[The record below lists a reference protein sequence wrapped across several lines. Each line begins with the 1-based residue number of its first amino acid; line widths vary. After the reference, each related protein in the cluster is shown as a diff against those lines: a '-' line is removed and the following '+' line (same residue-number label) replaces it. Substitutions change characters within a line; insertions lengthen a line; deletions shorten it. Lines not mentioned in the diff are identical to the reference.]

1 MGFDGFLV
9 PDWAKPYVGWA
20 VGMDWPEGDESR
32 CFRLADA
39 CAATARSVAGE
50 GPLSSQGSMG
60 AAGGVKWDGEALKL
74 FAEHVKKVS
83 GGRQAELVDQLVSA
97 ALELNQAGVQVEYT
111 KKMIEVSVWFLIFQI
126 GWLLAASAGPW
137 GALSLALIG
146 PRVQLAR
153 MTIQQIAHR
162 LLINLALFGGLGV
175 AMDVGVQLSQSRR
188 DGIDWE
194 SVEASAMMGALSGVF
209 LTALP
214 AGLSG
219 LSTAAL
225 RAGLSRAEMTA
236 FEKFLAASTNSM
248 WGMMAQSGLA
258 NGAATAIS
266 LGMSGQFDW
275 EMVLKGTTAGVI
287 GGADA
292 HWAGQPTVR
301 GAGGD
306 GGGPAHGGDGGPAGG
321 PAGGSPTGGTVPRD
335 PGGPS
340 GPGGTAPHDPGGP
353 SGPGGTAPR
362 DPGGPSGPGTAG
374 DLGAAGAHQAGS
386 GRPADPATA
395 SGGTGHAPADSA
407 TVLAQAV
414 PPTVHGPDGTASP
427 HASSHTAPQAVPPV
441 ALRPDGTPPPH
452 TAPLVDAA
460 APARVPSHAEA
471 TAPASGSRNGGGPA
485 ASAVRTENPGPGTAA
500 GRVESAGPAAAVTR
514 TEGGSPAHPAAG
526 PAGPGRAPATADGTA
541 RPGPGGAA
549 HSGPGTAAHPG
560 PDTAARPGTGTA
572 THPGAG
578 GAARPGP
585 EAAVPTVP
593 APRDPAAT
601 GESAPAA
608 RPEAGSIDSLINH
621 GDGQGTATVLAEQ
634 PGPSAPQPF
643 PAADPDAVRPP
654 RPITLRDHE
663 SFAQSVATGITG
675 PREPLR
681 TGAESLRADRVT
693 LGDGTRAVDKE
704 LAGRDARDREYL
716 TSRLGQA
723 VGADVAAVHIAGERR
738 VLVDW
743 VGGERAEVR
752 LNPDGSWEAPGHH
765 DTADGILLGLL
776 DTLTSHYDRFRF
788 PDADLDLRAADIDL
802 RVGENGALRAFDHEK
817 AFQGILP
824 DTRNP
829 FVRHF
834 FRETS
839 PMRVE
844 WAGNPLSRRDIE
856 VLRARIDA
864 LEGEFRAL
872 GRDDWYA
879 NAKFAFDR
887 IAEHAEGTTSLL
899 DAAREPA
906 DLRPGR
912 APSRADGPDALPGS
926 EGPASSGGTRDR
938 TPEGGMRDRTPEG
951 EMRDRAS
958 EGGTR
963 DAASADGARG
973 VPPRNEAPSP
983 GEVAA
988 RLLDPGGELGRS
1000 AAGGARHSRS
1010 LDVGGVRAE
1019 IVTFGD
1025 GRTAMRLTGRDAEA
1039 AEAAALTRVALG
1051 LDGPAVHRSGD
1062 VVYREYGDDAL
1073 RRSIETGIRETR
1085 LIPDGNKF
1093 RELVTF
1099 NDGRQ
1104 AFRVERRTIDAADA
1118 IEMAALPPRSTA
1130 DPSGGVHR
1138 ASETVVYET
1147 RVRAADDPDVKPL
1160 VWSESPGHEAK
1171 RGLYDVL
1178 TLGETFNM
1186 HTMETNAHGESSLR
1200 IERGFADMW
1209 DKKLLDGFLDEG
1221 VVSQLGAVDFRFRR
1235 NGLTGEDAAAVAA
1248 RLEAL
1253 RPEFERRGW
1262 HRWHEEMTERFEY
1275 LRRQARGDQ
1284 PLLTGPDAVPHGP
1297 VLPDATP
1304 HDGAVSPVARSA
1316 DAERPYDPTT
1326 TRPDEALERVLRD
1339 GDLGR
1344 LNEALADPAAHPDD
1358 AARAR
1363 AYAELVDEGLAEL
1376 PRSRG
1381 TVQVRVPVDRL
1392 PEGLAAGQEFTAR
1405 GFLEGVDDPRFL
1417 PDMDRSARLVV
1428 YGEHTR
1434 VGDLSGKP
1442 HQVVFEGNSR
1452 FKVLGVH
1459 ETSYGVKEYFVARVS
1474 DVEGVLPDTRTG
1486 GLPKAPPELSPLLQR
1501 HFDEHRETTDAGV
1514 WYRDL
1519 SDPEDRDLAESA
1531 RAVRKMDGLF
1541 YVDAHGDSDGIYI
1554 GEDGLSARELAM
1566 LLLNEPGLRPDD
1578 VIYLG
1583 NCEVGQRAFAQELAR
1598 ETGHVVIAADSMM
1611 SVNRFGDMN
1620 PVTDG
1625 KARTT
1630 MTARGR
1636 LMIFLPDVPVPPVA
1650 WERVRSGFVDPPF
1663 FSDGPGAYGGPQS
1676 GIRAAE
1682 PATRAESVTRVDSVT
1697 SAELTTRV
1705 EPVPRAEPATSAE
1718 FVTRVEPVGR
1728 AEPSRPASSDV
1739 TPPARTEPSSGRP
1752 DPVDTVRPV
1761 RDAGEDA
1768 TPSGEAR
1775 NKASE
1780 GEARDRASEG
1790 EARDRASEGEARD
1803 RASEGEA
1810 RDAVSADEAGDAPL
1824 RSGAPSPGEA
1834 AARLMDPGGKLGESV
1849 ASGVR
1854 HSRFLDAGGVRAE
1867 IVTFGDGR
1875 TAMRLTGRDAEA
1887 AEAAALTRVALGLD
1901 GPAVHRSGDV
1911 VYREHGDDALRRSIE
1926 TGVRETRLIPV
1937 RNGFWELVTF
1947 NDGRRAFRVDHK
1959 TIAAADDAEVAALPH
1974 RSAAEVN
1981 RGLHRAS
1988 ETVVYRTRVGTT
2000 DPPVVTGDPEVKPLV
2015 WSESYGH
2022 AVKRAVYDVLTLG
2035 ESFTAHV
2042 TDTNARGDTVLG
2054 IERGFADIWDKTLL
2068 DNLVVWDDHYQ
2079 PNIEY
2084 YRFRRNGLADEDA
2097 AAMAARLEA
2106 LWPEFERRGWDAWHD
2121 GMVERLELIGW
2132 HTGGEKAVLTGPDAV
2147 PHGPVL
2153 PDTVPHDGA
2162 GASAAHDG
2170 TAAPAAAVR
2179 PADAGWPHDP
2189 AGVRPDEALAR
2200 VLRDGDLGRLN
2211 EVLADPAARR
2221 DDVARARAYA
2231 KLVGEG
2237 LAELPRE
2244 RGTVQVRVPV
2254 DRLPEG
2260 LAAGQK
2266 FTARGFLEGVDDPRF
2281 LPDMDRSARLVV
2293 YGEHTRVGDLSG
2305 RPHQVVFGEGAR
2317 FKVLGVHE
2325 TSYGVKEYFVAR
2337 VSDVEGVLPSAR
2349 RHWFPKAP
2357 PELPPL
2363 LRWHFDEHRE
2373 RTDAGVWYRDL
2384 SDPGDQRLAESAR
2397 AVRKMDGLFYVDA
2410 HGDSDR
2416 VYIGEDGLSARELAA
2431 LLLNE
2436 PGLRPD
2442 DVIYLGNCKVGQRA
2456 FAQELARETGHV
2468 VIATDSIMFVDEFG
2482 DMDPV
2487 IGGKARTTMT
2497 TRGQLMIFL
2506 PDAPTSVL
2514 PWRRIRSWITDPPF
2528 LSGGPG
2534 EHGGS
2539 QPRIRAAEPAGRVD
2553 LVRSTPAETTSS
2565 ARTEP
2570 SSAHPDS
2577 ASAVPRARD
2586 AVPAG
2591 EDVPPSG
2598 GARDRASADEPR
2610 DRGPGARDAVPAD
2623 GTPDGRPAGEGAAPP
2638 DGAPPAGPRTPDEAM
2653 ARLPDPGGEL
2663 GGSAASGVRH
2673 SRFLDA
2679 GGVRAEIVT
2688 FGDGRTA
2695 MRLTG
2700 RDAEAAEAAALTRVA
2715 LGLDGPAV
2723 HRSGDVVYREYGD
2736 DALRRSI
2743 ETGVRDTRVIH
2754 TGPGRSVEIV
2764 TFNDGVQAR
2773 RVDCGSIARA
2783 DRVEASVLPPRTV
2796 ADPNGGLH
2804 RASET
2809 VIYQSRLSQ
2818 TDVAELRPLVRDESH
2833 GHAAKRGLYDV
2844 LTLGETFDPH
2854 RAGTNA
2860 SGELLIGV
2868 DRDFAG
2874 RWGKPALDGFLR
2886 RPTSAGPGDF
2896 VFRRNGLY
2904 WTDVVALHARLE
2916 ELRPEFERRGWQ
2928 RWHDDMVERLELLG
2942 RHAGGEK
2949 ALLTGPDAVP
2959 HGPALPDAVPHDGAV
2974 APAARPADAGWPRD
2988 PAGMRPRQA
2997 LVELLWEGDLGRLNE
3012 VLADPAARPDDVARA
3027 RAYAEL
3033 VGEALVELPR
3043 SQGTVQVRVPADR
3056 LPEGL
3061 GAGQEFTARG
3071 IVEGVDDPRFL
3082 PDMPHS
3088 ARLIIHG
3095 EHTRVANMSGRP
3107 GHVMIEGD
3115 ARFKVLG
3122 VHETSYG
3129 VKEYFVMRVTEDSEG
3144 GTAVPRQDVR
3154 PKERPELPDRLRRHI
3169 TMNRE
3174 VTDAGVWYRTPAE
3187 VLKTAFAASVR
3198 AVRKMDGVFYVDGH
3212 GNPRGLF
3219 IGGEHIPAADLA
3231 AMLLNE
3237 PGLRPDDVIYLG
3249 NCKVG
3254 AERYAQEVANRTGH
3268 VVAASETLMYVN
3280 DKSGDMVALRPDH
3293 RPGTMAGRGR
3303 LLIFLPEGPVPPAA
3317 WERVRSMAE
3326 APPPL
3331 SPDGPGGPGGSD
3343 GTRPGPGGEYG
3354 DPLTRS
3360 ADEHGGPLSRS
3371 ADEHGALRHRPDG
3384 ARETPGADSPGT
3396 PDPSHSPD
3404 TPGPSRA
3411 PDEPAPGTPNPSHS
3425 PDAPAV
3431 PVRDDGLAASVA
3443 GGVRE
3448 TRVVERG
3455 GTRVEVVTFEDGRQA
3470 IRLTGRDADAAEMA
3484 ALVRGAMGM
3493 DGPATHRA
3501 GDVVYRDYGN
3511 ESLRGSLATG
3521 IRRSELFENAQGRM
3535 EELVTFNDGRQAVR
3549 TEYIR
3554 AIDADAHE
3562 LTGLPPRFTGAADSG
3577 ILRAGET
3584 VVYSERRVSPGD
3596 PRPEGAAW
3604 HETPA
3609 ERTRRGMYTVLTMGD
3624 GFSRHEVTV
3633 DAHGVHHL
3641 RVGEELPARW
3651 GGPAIREFLVAHRSP
3666 EAAEPPRVT
3675 FRQNRLSPQDAAAVS
3690 ARLEALR
3697 PEFARRG
3704 RLDWHDGLMDR
3715 LGHLARHADGERPV
3729 LDGLDGGTG
3738 GTGGHAPEAGDWR
3751 SRDPRAAL
3759 SELLTHGDLPKVH
3772 DALAGRTGDP
3782 GDAARAGA
3790 YLDLANAE
3798 LAGLPHRTGQVEV
3811 RVPADWLPGD
3821 LAPGREVAF
3830 RGLLEGVDD
3839 PRFLA
3844 DAPGSVRLTVHG
3856 RYANVGDISGKPH
3869 HAMFDAN
3876 ARFKVLAVQESSS
3889 GAKNY
3894 FLAQVGEAADAP
3906 AAQAG
3911 GVPRPELTGEALRHF
3926 TEHREETRAG
3936 VWYRDPD
3943 SPHDMANAAASR
3955 GALPVDGAFPVFAH
3969 GGPEGVYIG
3978 GRLLPAEE
3986 LAALLLNEPR
3996 LRPDDV
4002 LLLADCEVGH
4012 ETSSYAQEVA
4022 DRTGRVV
4029 LAPDAFYGVTRY
4041 GDGFVGSIQEAPHSL
4056 LGRGRLRIFLP
4067 EGPVPLTTWEK
4078 VRAWVGSE
4086 RPAHPGS
4093 PGHDR
4098 VPAALPDGH
4107 DPGAATRG
4115 LPRDVP
4121 GPGRDVPG
4129 PGREVSGDDIAYFGR
4144 DATGP
4149 EHEAP
4154 ASGSETG
4161 SRVPD
4166 GPAAHH
4172 AGEHG
4177 EPVSYTRDMEA
4188 FDRVYDDAA
4197 TRFAEGEPV
4206 DAIVPYMTENATD
4219 GVGAPGSGRG
4229 FGVELEF
4236 ALPRIPWK
4244 DWPSVVES
4252 IARELY
4258 EAGLAE
4264 DPVVYDYHDSG
4275 KGYDRGWRLELEADG
4290 GIAGEIISPIL
4301 HDDPASWR
4309 DLERVTEIIRSHGGE
4324 VTALTGGHV
4333 HVGIPDYGTSVAK
4346 YVRLMKIYHAFE
4358 DVLFRIAQ
4366 NPLDEL
4372 GMHRGYDN
4380 CLPNTDTGNYRA
4392 EFEEVRLYN
4401 TGVSAVSMSDAQGL
4415 PSDHLE
4421 FRLWDG
4427 HVDPGIIQ
4435 TRIKLSLALAE
4446 LASREFDDIPPPER
4460 LGHHEERLRSGE
4472 PVSRAEETASFRALV
4487 DLLYTRTADK
4497 EQLIALFALNRW
4509 QPTFER
4515 YLKLMED

>member
-1 MGFDGFLV
+1 M

-83 GGRQAELVDQLVSA
+83 GGRQAELVDRLVSA

-175 AMDVGVQLSQSRR
+175 VMDAGVQLSQSRR

-194 SVEASAMMGALSGVF
+194 SVKASGMMGALSGLF

-219 LSTAAL
+219 LSTARL
-225 RAGLSRAEMTA
+225 RAGLRRAEMTA
-236 FEKFLAASTNSM
+236 FEKFLAASTSSM

-266 LGMSGQFDW
+266 LAMSGQFDW

-306 GGGPAHGGDGGPAGG
+306 GGGPAHGGDGGGPAAG
-321 PAGGSPTGGTVPRD
+321 PAGGSPAGGTVPRD

-340 GPGGTAPHDPGGP
+340 GPGGAATHDPGGP
-353 SGPGGTAPR
+353 SGPGGTVPHDPGGPPGSGGAVPR
-362 DPGGPSGPGTAG
+362 DPGGPSGRGAAG
-374 DLGAAGAHQAGS
+374 DLGAVGAHQAGS
-386 GRPADPATA
+386 GR
-395 SGGTGHAPADSA
+395 PADSA

-414 PPTVHGPDGTASP
+414 PPAVLGADGTASP
-427 HASSHTAPQAVPPV
+427 HTPPHTAPQAVPPV
-441 ALRPDGTPPPH
+441 ALRPDGTAPPH
-452 TAPLVDAA
+452 AAPPAPLPAAA
-460 APARVPSHAEA
+460 APAFAAKP
-471 TAPASGSRNGGGPA
+471 GGGPA
-485 ASAVRTENPGPGTAA
+485 
-500 GRVESAGPAAAVTR
+500 GRVENAGPVSAGTPG
-514 TEGGSPAHPAAG
+514 EGGSPAHPATATG
-526 PAGPGRAPATADGTA
+526 RPGQAHVAADDATGPGSGGATHSGTGTA
-541 RPGPGGAA
+541 T
-549 HSGPGTAAHPG
+549 H
-560 PDTAARPGTGTA
+560 PGTGTA

-578 GAARPGP
+578 GATHPGTGTATHPGAGGATHPGP

-593 APRDPAAT
+593 APRDPIAT

-608 RPEAGSIDSLINH
+608 RPGAESIDSLINH
-621 GDGQGTATVLAEQ
+621 GDGQGTATVLTEQ
-634 PGPSAPQPF
+634 QGPPAPQPF
-643 PAADPDAVRPP
+643 PAADPEAVRPP

-765 DTADGILLGLL
+765 GTADGILLGLL

-839 PMRVE
+839 PMKVE
-844 WAGNPLSRRDIE
+844 WAGNPLSRSDIE
-856 VLRARIDA
+856 VLRVRIDA

-887 IAEHAEGTTSLL
+887 IAEHAEGTTPLL

-906 DLRPGR
+906 GPGR
-912 APSRADGPDALPGS
+912 APSRADGQDALPGS
-926 EGPASSGGTRDR
+926 EEPASSGGA
-938 TPEGGMRDRTPEG
+938 RDRTPEG
-951 EMRDRAS
+951 EARDRTP
-958 EGGTR
+958 EGE
-963 DAASADGARG
+963 ARG
-973 VPPRNEAPSP
+973 VTSRNEAPSP
-983 GEVAA
+983 GEAAA
-988 RLLDPGGELGRS
+988 RLMDPGGELGRS
-1000 AAGGARHSRS
+1000 AAGGVRHTRL
-1010 LDVGGVRAE
+1010 LDVGDVRAE

-1085 LIPDGNKF
+1085 LIPDGNRF

-1104 AFRVERRTIDAADA
+1104 AFRIERRTIDAADA
-1118 IEMAALPPRSTA
+1118 IERAALPPLSTA
-1130 DPSGGVHR
+1130 DASGGIHR

-1147 RVRAADDPDVKPL
+1147 RVKAADDPDVKPL

-1178 TLGETFNM
+1178 TLGETFNT
-1186 HTMETNAHGESSLR
+1186 HTMETNAHGEPSLR
-1200 IERGFADMW
+1200 IERSFADTW

-1221 VVSQLGAVDFRFRR
+1221 VVSQLGAVDFGFRR

-1262 HRWHEEMTERFEY
+1262 QRWHDDMTERFEH
-1275 LRRQARGDQ
+1275 LGRQAQGDQ
-1284 PLLTGPDAVPHGP
+1284 PLLTGADAVPHGP

-1304 HDGAVSPVARSA
+1304 HDGAASPVVRSA
-1316 DAERPYDPTT
+1316 DAEWPYDPAT

-1339 GDLGR
+1339 GDLR
-1344 LNEALADPAAHPDD
+1344 WLNEALADPAAHPDD
-1358 AARAR
+1358 TTRAR

-1392 PEGLAAGQEFTAR
+1392 PEGLSAGQEFTAR

-1442 HQVVFEGNSR
+1442 HQVMFEGNSR

-1486 GLPKAPPELSPLLQR
+1486 GLSKAPPELPPWLQR
-1501 HFDEHRETTDAGV
+1501 HFDEHREVTDAGV

-1531 RAVRKMDGLF
+1531 RAVRGMDGLF

-1554 GEDGLSARELAM
+1554 GEDGLNARELAM

-1611 SVNRFGDMN
+1611 SVNQFGDMN

-1630 MTARGR
+1630 MAGRGQ
-1636 LMIFLPDVPVPPVA
+1636 LLVFLPDVPVPPVA
-1650 WERVRSGFVDPPF
+1650 WERVQSGLTGPLF
-1663 FSDGPGAYGGPQS
+1663 FSDGPGAHGDPQA

-1682 PATRAESVTRVDSVT
+1682 SATRAESAPRAEPAA
-1697 SAELTTRV
+1697 SAEFTTRAEPVTRV

-1718 FVTRVEPVGR
+1718 PVGR

-1739 TPPARTEPSSGRP
+1739 PPPARTEPSSGRP
-1752 DPVDTVRPV
+1752 DPVDTARPV
-1761 RDAGEDA
+1761 RGAGEDA

-1775 NKASE
+1775 
-1780 GEARDRASEG
+1780 DRASEG
-1790 EARDRASEGEARD
+1790 EMRNRASED
-1803 RASEGEA
+1803 EA
-1810 RDAVSADEAGDAPL
+1810 RDAASADGPDDAPF
-1824 RSGAPSPGEA
+1824 RSGAPSPDEA
-1834 AARLMDPGGKLGESV
+1834 AARLMDPGGELGRS
-1849 ASGVR
+1849 AAGGVR
-1854 HSRFLDAGGVRAE
+1854 HSRLLDAGETRAE

-1875 TAMRLTGRDAEA
+1875 TAMRLTGRDAET
-1887 AEAAALTRVALGLD
+1887 AEAAALTRA
-1901 GPAVHRSGDV
+1901 
-1911 VYREHGDDALRRSIE
+1911 
-1926 TGVRETRLIPV
+1926 
-1937 RNGFWELVTF
+1937 
-1947 NDGRRAFRVDHK
+1947 
-1959 TIAAADDAEVAALPH
+1959 
-1974 RSAAEVN
+1974 
-1981 RGLHRAS
+1981 
-1988 ETVVYRTRVGTT
+1988 
-2000 DPPVVTGDPEVKPLV
+2000 
-2015 WSESYGH
+2015 
-2022 AVKRAVYDVLTLG
+2022 
-2035 ESFTAHV
+2035 
-2042 TDTNARGDTVLG
+2042 
-2054 IERGFADIWDKTLL
+2054 
-2068 DNLVVWDDHYQ
+2068 
-2079 PNIEY
+2079 
-2084 YRFRRNGLADEDA
+2084 
-2097 AAMAARLEA
+2097 
-2106 LWPEFERRGWDAWHD
+2106 
-2121 GMVERLELIGW
+2121 
-2132 HTGGEKAVLTGPDAV
+2132 
-2147 PHGPVL
+2147 
-2153 PDTVPHDGA
+2153 
-2162 GASAAHDG
+2162 
-2170 TAAPAAAVR
+2170 
-2179 PADAGWPHDP
+2179 
-2189 AGVRPDEALAR
+2189 
-2200 VLRDGDLGRLN
+2200 
-2211 EVLADPAARR
+2211 
-2221 DDVARARAYA
+2221 
-2231 KLVGEG
+2231 
-2237 LAELPRE
+2237 
-2244 RGTVQVRVPV
+2244 
-2254 DRLPEG
+2254 
-2260 LAAGQK
+2260 
-2266 FTARGFLEGVDDPRF
+2266 
-2281 LPDMDRSARLVV
+2281 
-2293 YGEHTRVGDLSG
+2293 
-2305 RPHQVVFGEGAR
+2305 
-2317 FKVLGVHE
+2317 
-2325 TSYGVKEYFVAR
+2325 
-2337 VSDVEGVLPSAR
+2337 
-2349 RHWFPKAP
+2349 
-2357 PELPPL
+2357 
-2363 LRWHFDEHRE
+2363 
-2373 RTDAGVWYRDL
+2373 
-2384 SDPGDQRLAESAR
+2384 
-2397 AVRKMDGLFYVDA
+2397 
-2410 HGDSDR
+2410 
-2416 VYIGEDGLSARELAA
+2416 
-2431 LLLNE
+2431 
-2436 PGLRPD
+2436 
-2442 DVIYLGNCKVGQRA
+2442 
-2456 FAQELARETGHV
+2456 
-2468 VIATDSIMFVDEFG
+2468 
-2482 DMDPV
+2482 
-2487 IGGKARTTMT
+2487 
-2497 TRGQLMIFL
+2497 
-2506 PDAPTSVL
+2506 
-2514 PWRRIRSWITDPPF
+2514 
-2528 LSGGPG
+2528 
-2534 EHGGS
+2534 
-2539 QPRIRAAEPAGRVD
+2539 
-2553 LVRSTPAETTSS
+2553 
-2565 ARTEP
+2565 
-2570 SSAHPDS
+2570 
-2577 ASAVPRARD
+2577 
-2586 AVPAG
+2586 
-2591 EDVPPSG
+2591 
-2598 GARDRASADEPR
+2598 
-2610 DRGPGARDAVPAD
+2610 
-2623 GTPDGRPAGEGAAPP
+2623 
-2638 DGAPPAGPRTPDEAM
+2638 
-2653 ARLPDPGGEL
+2653 
-2663 GGSAASGVRH
+2663 
-2673 SRFLDA
+2673 
-2679 GGVRAEIVT
+2679 
-2688 FGDGRTA
+2688 
-2695 MRLTG
+2695 
-2700 RDAEAAEAAALTRVA
+2700 A

-2743 ETGVRDTRVIH
+2743 ETGIRRTEVIR
-2754 TGPGRSVEIV
+2754 TGPGRSLELV

-2773 RVDCGSIARA
+2773 RVDCGSIAKA
-2783 DRVEASVLPPRTV
+2783 DRVEAGVLPPRTV
-2796 ADPNGGLH
+2796 ADPNGGVH

-2809 VIYQSRLSQ
+2809 VIYRSHLSR

-2844 LTLGETFDPH
+2844 LTLGETFNPH
-2854 RAGTNA
+2854 RTGTNA
-2860 SGELLIGV
+2860 SGEHLIGV

-2874 RWGKPALDGFLR
+2874 RWGKSALDDLLR

-2896 VFRRNGLY
+2896 VFRHNGLY
-2904 WTDVVALHARLE
+2904 WTDVVAVHARLE

-2959 HGPALPDAVPHDGAV
+2959 HGPVLPDTAPHDGAG
-2974 APAARPADAGWPRD
+2974 APAAHDGVTAPAAVVRPADAGWPRD

-2997 LVELLWEGDLGRLNE
+2997 LVELLWEGDLRRLNE
-3012 VLADPAARPDDVARA
+3012 VLADPAAHPDDVARA

-3033 VGEALVELPR
+3033 VGAGLVELPR
-3043 SQGTVQVRVPADR
+3043 SQGTVQVRVPVDR

-3061 GAGQEFTARG
+3061 AAGREFTARG
-3071 IVEGVDDPRFL
+3071 ILEGVDDPRFL

-3095 EHTRVANMSGRP
+3095 DHTRVADLSGRP

-3129 VKEYFVMRVTEDSEG
+3129 VKEYFVTRVTEGTEG
-3144 GTAVPRQDVR
+3144 GTTVPNRDVR
-3154 PKERPELPDRLRRHI
+3154 PKERPELPDRLQRHI
-3169 TMNRE
+3169 TTNRE
-3174 VTDAGVWYRTPAE
+3174 VTDAGVWYRTPEE
-3187 VLKTAFAASVR
+3187 VLKTDFAASVR

-3212 GNPRGLF
+3212 GNSRGIF

-3249 NCKVG
+3249 ECKVG

-3268 VVAASETLMYVN
+3268 VVVASETLMHVS

-3293 RPGTMAGRGR
+3293 WPGTMAGRGR

-3317 WERVRSMAE
+3317 WEGIRSLAE
-3326 APPPL
+3326 APP
-3331 SPDGPGGPGGSD
+3331 SFPDGPGGPGGLD
-3343 GTRPGPGGEYG
+3343 GTRPGPGG
-3354 DPLTRS
+3354 
-3360 ADEHGGPLSRS
+3360 EHGGPLSRS
-3371 ADEHGALRHRPDG
+3371 ADEHGALRHRPDE
-3384 ARETPGADSPGT
+3384 ARETPGAGSSGT

-3404 TPGPSRA
+3404 APGPSRV
-3411 PDEPAPGTPNPSHS
+3411 PDEPAPGAPNPSHS

-3455 GTRVEVVTFEDGRQA
+3455 GTRVEIVAFEDGRQA

-3501 GDVVYRDYGN
+3501 GDVVYRDCGN
-3511 ESLRGSLATG
+3511 EALRRSLATG
-3521 IRRSELFENAQGRM
+3521 ILRSELFENAQGRM

-3554 AIDADAHE
+3554 AADADGHE

-3584 VVYSERRVSPGD
+3584 VVYSEHRVSTGD

-3604 HETPA
+3604 HESPA

-3624 GFSRHEVTV
+3624 GFARHEVTV

-3651 GGPAIREFLVAHRSP
+3651 GGPATREFLVAHRSP

-3675 FRQNRLSPQDAAAVS
+3675 FRQNRLSPEDAAAVS

-3729 LDGLDGGTG
+3729 LDGLDGLNGLNG
-3738 GTGGHAPEAGDWR
+3738 HAGTGGHAPEAGDWR

-3759 SELLTHGDLPKVH
+3759 SELLTHGDLPEVH

-3811 RVPADWLPGD
+3811 RVPADRLPGD

-3844 DAPGSVRLTVHG
+3844 DAPGSVRLTIRGH
-3856 RYANVGDISGKPH
+3856 YANVGDISGKPH

-3911 GVPRPELTGEALRHF
+3911 GVPRPKLTGEALRHF
-3926 TEHREETRAG
+3926 TEHREATRAG

-3986 LAALLLNEPR
+3986 FAALLLNEPG
-3996 LRPDDV
+3996 LRADDV

-4012 ETSSYAQEVA
+4012 ATSSYAQEVA

-4029 LAPDAFYGVTRY
+4029 LAPDAFYGVTKY

-4078 VRAWVGSE
+4078 VRAWVGSG
-4086 RPAHPGS
+4086 RPEEHPETG
-4093 PGHDR
+4093 
-4098 VPAALPDGH
+4098 APD
-4107 DPGAATRG
+4107 T
-4115 LPRDVP
+4115 
-4121 GPGRDVPG
+4121 
-4129 PGREVSGDDIAYFGR
+4129 R
-4144 DATGP
+4144 DAVVNG
-4149 EHEAP
+4149 
-4154 ASGSETG
+4154 
-4161 SRVPD
+4161 
-4166 GPAAHH
+4166 
-4172 AGEHG
+4172 
-4177 EPVSYTRDMEA
+4177 
-4188 FDRVYDDAA
+4188 DAA
-4197 TRFAEGEPV
+4197 GRSRFSP
-4206 DAIVPYMTENATD
+4206 D
-4219 GVGAPGSGRG
+4219 
-4229 FGVELEF
+4229 ELR
-4236 ALPRIPWK
+4236 A
-4244 DWPSVVES
+4244 
-4252 IARELY
+4252 
-4258 EAGLAE
+4258 LAE
-4264 DPVVYDYHDSG
+4264 SEARAQQSLSERLGYLAPTIDYTSTPIHP
-4275 KGYDRGWRLELEADG
+4275 
-4290 GIAGEIISPIL
+4290 GIAGEFNRALDQLARRFSAVMAELNAIDVRDPRNRFGAEGTENVGAYSVIRGPEPGIHLDARRLGDPEAVRARFEANMRAGWLSHGWGSAAAIL
-4301 HDDPASWR
+4301 YHEFGHHL
-4309 DLERVTEIIRSHGGE
+4309 LERLPHSAQQQLNQVVREVIGRRVDVTMPFHP
-4324 VTALTGGHV
+4324 VTAEQVKAALSKYGATD
-4333 HVGIPDYGTSVAK
+4333 PDEMVAE
-4346 YVRLMKIYHAFE
+4346 AF
-4358 DVLFRIAQ
+4358 
-4366 NPLDEL
+4366 
-4372 GMHRGYDN
+4372 
-4380 CLPNTDTGNYRA
+4380 A
-4392 EFEEVRLYN
+4392 EYMASPR
-4401 TGVSAVSMSDAQGL
+4401 
-4415 PSDHLE
+4415 P
-4421 FRLWDG
+4421 R
-4427 HVDPGIIQ
+4427 P
-4435 TRIKLSLALAE
+4435 LALAIGRFLE
-4446 LASREFDDIPPPER
+4446 SHYA
-4460 LGHHEERLRSGE
+4460 G
-4472 PVSRAEETASFRALV
+4472 
-4487 DLLYTRTADK
+4487 
-4497 EQLIALFALNRW
+4497 N
-4509 QPTFER
+4509 
-4515 YLKLMED
+4515 